1 MVEYRVYMSVGN
13 HLAVGDAYLRA
24 FTLEYWAHL
33 VEFGA
38 FFVDDRALFVEYR
51 GSFDRILCVYTL

>member
-1 MVEYRVYMSVGN
+1 MSVGN